1 MREISGLVRDNV
13 KRLKPFSSARA
24 EYKGDADIFLDAN
37 ENPFDSPHN
46 RYPDPYH
53 KELRSHI
60 SEWRDVSA
68 DHILLGNG
76 SDEVIDFI
84 IRAFCEPRQDIV
96 RMISPTFGMYE
107 VSADVNDVA
116 REEVL
121 LTADFDLDVES
132 CLADQTDQHKVLF
145 LCSPNNPTGNNL
157 DRDKVI
163 QVIEGW
169 NGIVVVDE
177 AYIDFSEQAS
187 FVGELVNYKRL
198 IVLQTFSKALG
209 AAGLRIGMCFANPE
223 IIGFLKKIKPP
234 YNIGVQT
241 QLAAI
246 ELLKNIDSFNSQIE
260 VLKNERGRVA
270 IALQHC
276 NGILKQYPS
285 HSNFILL
292 KCKDHSELKN
302 HLQSMGVIIRDRS
315 KLVNCE
321 ACLRFTIGKPEE
333 NDMLIKE
340 TIIFYN
346 SNHK

>member
-1 MREISGLVRDNV
+1 VREISGLVRDNV

-24 EYKGDADIFLDAN
+24 EYTGDADIFLDAN

-187 FVGELVNYKRL
+187 FVGE
-198 IVLQTFSKALG
+198 
-209 AAGLRIGMCFANPE
+209 
-223 IIGFLKKIKPP
+223 IKPP